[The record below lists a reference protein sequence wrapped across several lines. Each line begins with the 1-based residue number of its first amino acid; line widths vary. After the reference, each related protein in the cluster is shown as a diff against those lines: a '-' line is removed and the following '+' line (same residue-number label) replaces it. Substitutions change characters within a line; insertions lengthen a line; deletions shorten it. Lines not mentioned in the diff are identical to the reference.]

1 MYILTQKAPA
11 FDFAGITP
19 ESPLHI
25 YLPLAVGL
33 FALALL
39 VRQRQL
45 TNR

>member
-11 FDFAGITP
+11 FDFAGISP
-19 ESPLHI
+19 ESPLYI
-25 YLPLAVGL
+25 YAPLAIGL

-45 TNR
+45 GKR